1 MTTAL
6 FLLAAL
12 SIGFLAGWWA
22 CTRNAIR
29 KRQPA
34 RASGK
39 LSVKYRG
46 PAHVERTELSH
57 GRAPEPF
64 IVIRGAERT

>member
-1 MTTAL
+1 MTY
-6 FLLAAL
+6 LLIAL

-22 CTRNAIR
+22 ASRYSFR
-29 KRQPA
+29 QRQPA

-39 LSVKYRG
+39 LSVQYRG

-64 IVIRGAERT
+64 IAIRSAERT